1 MPERALVVQEAD
13 AAAVD
18 VLVDVAAASG
28 GGGAVTPPRPLPAY
42 TPGTAMSASLS
53 TPRVRAATA
62 FSREIEESVSK
73 LRSTLRRAAGD
84 VE

>member
-1 MPERALVVQEAD
+1 
-13 AAAVD
+13 
-18 VLVDVAAASG
+18 
-28 GGGAVTPPRPLPAY
+28 
-42 TPGTAMSASLS
+42 MSASLS